1 MDGPK
6 MDWLPVAKEWHDH
19 NHGLEDNLKEEQR
32 LTEIQLRVPRPPVV
46 LLPDQQLSHLSTL
59 LTPTPLNLA
68 AELKE
73 NPTRS
78 TAVDLV

>member
-6 MDWLPVAKEWHDH
+6 MDWLLVAREWHDH

-32 LTEIQLRVPRPPVV
+32 LTEIQLRVPRLLVE
-46 LLPDQQLSHLSTL
+46 LLPDQQMNHPTKL
-59 LTPTPLNLA
+59 LIPAPLNLEA
-68 AELKE
+68 MLRE

-78 TAVDLV
+78 IGFVLV